1 MKTRR
6 LTSMTKDE
14 AVEFMISKV
23 EEIERERIAAKFSS
37 NANMQ
42 KKLAVDAILKAI
54 EGVTFND
61 ENH

>member
-1 MKTRR
+1 
-6 LTSMTKDE
+6 MTKDE